1 MTRIIHLY
9 ESPDRFIVGTVGE
22 PGERTFFFQA
32 KENRRLIS
40 VVVEKSQVIALVE
53 RVGFLLREIK
63 REHPNVLATK
73 AMVDESPLENPI
85 MEEFTVGIIGLIW
98 LGDIEMIS
106 MEFQASD
113 DSATA
118 QDSDEIAIL
127 SESQEGPDLLKVV
140 ISPAQAEAFCL
151 RAMRLVDAGRQPCTF
166 CGLPLDLRGHV
177 CPRANG
183 YRR

>member
-22 PGERTFFFQA
+22 PGERTFFIQA

-98 LGDIEMIS
+98 LGDSEMIS

>member
-1 MTRIIHLY
+1 
-9 ESPDRFIVGTVGE
+9 
-22 PGERTFFFQA
+22 
-32 KENRRLIS
+32 
-40 VVVEKSQVIALVE
+40 
-53 RVGFLLREIK
+53 
-63 REHPNVLATK
+63 
-73 AMVDESPLENPI
+73 MVDESPLENPI

-98 LGDIEMIS
+98 LGDSEMIS